1 MKYCIMKVEFSRK
14 FHAPFSR
21 YSRLNNPTGISDSNL
36 LNLNRAAEYSE
47 TI

>member
-1 MKYCIMKVEFSRK
+1 MKNCIMKVEFSRK
-14 FHAPFSR
+14 VYALFSR